1 LPNLIVIFIFEQ
13 KGGGVM
19 LKRDKVSRRNFLRKS
34 GMGAGFAGLGFTAPD
49 IFSEK
54 ADMSNLSIPLD
65 KISPRD
71 VCVMSMVKTGLEDSK
86 DIVGGMID
94 RISIMSSYKPDI
106 ICLPEIFTG
115 ASANEAEPV
124 PGPTTER
131 LAGIAMELGC
141 YIICPI
147 HTKKGDKVYN
157 SAILID
163 RNGELVGQYDKI
175 HPVSVESE
183 RGVTPGSSPP
193 PVFKTDFGKIGI
205 QICFD
210 INWVEEW
217 KSLKEQGAEIVFW
230 PSAYPA
236 GRMLPAYAWLFKY
249 YIVGSSWRDPA
260 TISDISGDLI
270 ASSGKYEHW
279 AFARLN
285 LEKAF
290 LEITDYD
297 EKLNAIKKKYG
308 RKVLIRYFHDE
319 DWVTIESRSPDLWIT
334 EILNEYKLV
343 PHWDYIKIEEKEQE
357 RYRRM

>member
-1 LPNLIVIFIFEQ
+1 
-13 KGGGVM
+13 M
-19 LKRDKVSRRNFLRKS
+19 LKKDKVSRRNFLMKS

-49 IFSEK
+49 FFSEK
-54 ADMSNLSIPLD
+54 AHLSNTLFPPD
-65 KISPRD
+65 KISPRE
-71 VCVMSMVKTGLEDSK
+71 VWVMSMVKTGLKESQ
-86 DIVGGMID
+86 DIVPGMID
-94 RISIMSSYKPDI
+94 RIRIMSSHKPDI
-106 ICLPEIFTG
+106 ICLPEAFTG
-115 ASANEAEPV
+115 VSAKDAEEV
-124 PGPTTER
+124 PGYTTNM
-131 LAGIAMELGC
+131 LAAIAKELEC

-147 HTKKGDKVYN
+147 HTKKGGRVFN

-163 RNGELVGQYDKI
+163 RKGELAGQYDKI
-175 HPVSVESE
+175 HPVSVESK

-193 PVFKTDFGKIGI
+193 PVFKTDFGTIGI

-236 GRMLPAYAWLFKY
+236 GRMLPSYAWLFKY

-260 TISDISGDLI
+260 TIYDITGDLI
-270 ASSGKYEHW
+270 ASSGQYEHW

-308 RKVLIRYFHDE
+308 RKVFIRYYHDE
-319 DWVTIESRSPDLWIT
+319 DWVTIESRSPDLKIS

-343 PHWDYIKIEEKEQE
+343 PHWTYIKNEEKEQE

>member
-1 LPNLIVIFIFEQ
+1 
-13 KGGGVM
+13 M
-19 LKRDKVSRRNFLRKS
+19 LKKDKVSRRNFLKKS
-34 GMGAGFAGLGFTAPD
+34 GAGAGFVGLGFTAPD

-54 ADMSNLSIPLD
+54 AHLSNPSLPPE
-65 KISPRD
+65 KISPRE
-71 VCVMSMVKTGLEDSK
+71 VWVMSMVKTGLEDDE
-86 DIVGGMID
+86 DIIAGMIN
-94 RISIMSSYKPDI
+94 RIRIMSLYRPDI

-115 ASANEAEPV
+115 ASAKEAEEV
-124 PGPTTER
+124 PGYTTKK
-131 LAGIAMELGC
+131 LADIAKELEC
-141 YIICPI
+141 YIICPL
-147 HTKKGDKVYN
+147 HTKKGGKVYN
-157 SAILID
+157 SAVLID
-163 RNGELVGQYDKI
+163 RKGELAGQYDKI
-175 HPVSVESE
+175 HPVSKGSE

-193 PVFKTDFGKIGI
+193 PVFKTDFGTIGI

-236 GRMLPAYAWLFKY
+236 GRNLPAYAWMFKY

-260 TISDISGDLI
+260 TIYDITGDLI
-270 ASSGKYEHW
+270 ASSGQYEHW

-308 RKVLIRYFHDE
+308 RKVFIQYYHDE
-319 DWVTIESRSPDLWIT
+319 DWVTIESRSPDLWIS
-334 EILNEYKLV
+334 EILDEYELI
-343 PHWDYIKIEEKEQE
+343 PHWNYIKIEEKEQE